1 MIPRKFSIIRPSQV
15 CKRGPASDPLRGKKN
30 NKKRKTRSTT
40 QEAVSQEVERVKSD
54 VEEMEESGVG
64 NNEMRLHI
72 DGQSQP
78 ILIKVI
84 GGNEGNENTDG
95 ISISECRQEV

>member
-1 MIPRKFSIIRPSQV
+1 MEGS
-15 CKRGPASDPLRGKKN
+15 GNALND
-30 NKKRKTRSTT
+30 T
-40 QEAVSQEVERVKSD
+40 QEFGRLKPD
-54 VEEMEESGVG
+54 LDGMNESGMG
-64 NNEMRLHI
+64 NEMRLHI

-84 GGNEGNENTDG
+84 GGNDGNENTDG

>member
-1 MIPRKFSIIRPSQV
+1 ME
-15 CKRGPASDPLRGKKN
+15 ASYSGN
-30 NKKRKTRSTT
+30 
-40 QEAVSQEVERVKSD
+40 AVKSD
-54 VEEMEESGVG
+54 TQESGKLKPNVDEMDHSGVG
-64 NNEMRLHI
+64 NGNEMRLHI

-95 ISISECRQEV
+95 ISISECQQEV